1 MRGAFSLGDD
11 EAVAAATTYL
21 ATSGALEPGSA
32 GGAIVVYGA
41 SLDALCA
48 VQALLSLPLTIP
60 LPLPLPVPVPVP
72 VPLPLLSGGR
82 VEPVS

>member
-48 VQALLSLPLTIP
+48 VQARARATMLRGRGGVSRLS
-60 LPLPLPVPVPVP
+60 
-72 VPLPLLSGGR
+72 
-82 VEPVS
+82 